1 MGVRELTDGNGREM
15 RSAAAS
21 SKARERPFGTSLRA
35 LLLLAIGA
43 SFVLAAAPARAACS
57 LTDLGCVTETVTDTA
72 DGVTETVDDVTQP
85 ITETVDDQV
94 IGTVGG
100 VVDQVEDTVEDTVDP
115 IVDEVPLPD
124 PPIDVTEPATPADSS
139 GGPDPRTGPGTPSGG
154 SGNGS
159 SDPGPDSPVERSIP
173 VQALVGGAFVSGLD
187 PSPSSDVRIGP
198 SPPAERTGV
207 SLEDV
212 VKGFAFPLGLVLI
225 VGAFLL
231 VQDRLDRRDPRLA
244 LAPVG
249 PDVLDF
255 T

>member
-1 MGVRELTDGNGREM
+1 MGGGM

-21 SKARERPFGTSLRA
+21 SKARERRFGTSLRA

-43 SFVLAAAPARAACS
+43 SFVLAATPARAACA
-57 LTDLGCVTETVTDTA
+57 LTDLACVTETVTDVTEPI
-72 DGVTETVDDVTQP
+72 TETVDDVTEV
-85 ITETVDDQV
+85 TDQV

-100 VVDQVEDTVEDTVDP
+100 VVDQVEDTVDP
-115 IVDEVPLPD
+115 MVDEVPLPD
-124 PPIDVTEPATPADSS
+124 PPIDVTEPATTADSGVGS
-139 GGPDPRTGPGTPSGG
+139 DPRTGPGTPRGD

-159 SDPGPDSPVERSIP
+159 SDPGSGSSVERPIP
-173 VQALVGGAFVSGLD
+173 VQALVGGTFVSGLD

-198 SPPAERTGV
+198 SPPADRTGV
-207 SLEDV
+207 RLEDV
-212 VKGFAFPLGLVLI
+212 VKGFAFPLGLMLI